1 MSAMENIS
9 VSVRLRPLNGREL
22 KMKQTERWRALSK
35 FSSIVQTDAS
45 GQPLQQD
52 GATFSYDNVFD
63 QKSSTTQIFDKVG
76 RAIVNGTLSGVN
88 GTIFAYGQTSSGK
101 TYTMLGEK
109 DAPGILGQAAEQIF
123 QRVEAESGEREFLVR
138 VSYIEIYNE
147 NVRDL
152 LDPKAGIIKIRED
165 RVKGVYVASKE
176 MVVKGMKDIQQAV
189 DIGSQNRYVGVT
201 QMNAH
206 SSRSHTIFRVSCL
219 RLLCPF
225 LSFPFLSFL
234 FSP

>member
-1 MSAMENIS
+1 MENIS

-35 FSSIVQTDAS
+35 FSSIVQTDS
-45 GQPLQQD
+45 GGAALKQD

-63 QKSSTTQIFDKVG
+63 KTSTTTQIFDKVG
-76 RAIVNGTLSGVN
+76 RGIVNGTLDGVN

-101 TYTMLGEK
+101 TYTMLGEEG
-109 DAPGILGQAAEQIF
+109 APGILGQAADHIF
-123 QRVEAESGEREFLVR
+123 ERVESQSDKREFLVR

-152 LDPKAGIIKIRED
+152 LDPKAGVIKIRED

-176 MVVKGMKDIQQAV
+176 MVVKGMKDIRQAV
-189 DIGSQNRYVGVT
+189 EIGSQNRHVGVT

-206 SSRSHTIFRVSCL
+206 SSRSHTVNTTGPYF
-219 RLLCPF
+219 
-225 LSFPFLSFL
+225 
-234 FSP
+234 